1 MADTPAHEQIE
12 TLRIDVEYPN
22 GQHHAPPR
30 SPHWPAVERTVLHLH
45 PFCACCGP
53 NKHDK
58 GLQVHHIFPFHMAIA
73 LGRPDLELDPR
84 NLIVLCETE
93 HNDPEANH
101 HLAIGHMGNFKSP
114 GNIHVADDVSVF
126 AGMTAAEIEADP
138 RWLARKA
145 TMMPDLDKMTD
156 DQKAA
161 FKALMDATVPVQAQ
175 AA

>member
-53 NKHDK
+53 NTHDK
-58 GLQVHHIFPFHMAIA
+58 GLQVHHRRPVQYCIA
-73 LGRPDLELDPR
+73 LGRPDLEIDPR

-101 HLAIGHMGNFKSP
+101 HLLIGHLGNFKSD
-114 GNIHVADDVSVF
+114 NVHVSDDVELF
-126 AGMTAAEIEADP
+126 AGMDAPSIQADP

-145 TMMPDLDKMTD
+145 TRLKLLTDMTD
-156 DQKAA
+156 ADKAD
-161 FKALMDATVPVQAQ
+161 FRALMDAMFPMQRM